1 MNKKKNKKKSP
12 KVALSERTD
21 CFRNY
26 HNPALF
32 GCGYCDAQGKK
43 TDWTYPR
50 MKIAR
55 RQASKKT
62 SSSKVVATT
71 PHKKTK
77 KIRTLFDKKYVASK
91 SLDDH

>member
-1 MNKKKNKKKSP
+1 MRRSVVRWTAIYYRDVESWSP
-12 KVALSERTD
+12 KR
-21 CFRNY
+21 
-26 HNPALF
+26 F
-32 GCGYCDAQGKK
+32 GQRYAQKYIVGAQGKK

-71 PHKKTK
+71 PHKKNK
-77 KIRTLFDKKYVASK
+77 KK
-91 SLDDH
+91 